1 MTSSLLQL
9 GCIGSPQDVSRAH
22 AHGEPLQEKADRD
35 APVPDAARPTGRLP
49 NVSKGYHKIDT
60 FERTGQCHP
69 ILFAKLTAALGIDE
83 QTWNR
88 LEYEDYKEW
97 LATPANPPT
106 PYMMR
111 TGLRGCLGLPKA
123 ATTVE
128 EMEQYA
134 AAYARRHRT
143 NVCLVLDKRIAVRFT
158 EDGSLRDIVETQP
171 PENPRGK
178 WT

>member
-1 MTSSLLQL
+1 MYPTPTHMARHFQKRRFEMHLSLTQL
-9 GCIGSPQDVSRAH
+9 
-22 AHGEPLQEKADRD
+22 
-35 APVPDAARPTGRLP
+35 ARMVGYA
-49 NVSKGYHKIDT
+49 NVSKGYRRIDLW
-60 FERTGQCHP
+60 ERTGVCHP

-83 QTWNR
+83 RTRNR
-88 LEYEDYKEW
+88 LEYEDYKDW

-111 TGLRGCLGLPKA
+111 TGLRGCLGLPEA

-134 AAYARRHRT
+134 AAYAKRHRT

-158 EDGSLRDIVETQP
+158 EDGSLRDIVEAQP
-171 PENPRGK
+171 PDNPREK